1 MSEASPE
8 AWLSER
14 SGAAPPSDSSLRRML
29 RLQGQEATAESAA
42 EEASGS
48 GTRGSGGMASGG
60 SGGMASAGSG
70 GMARGAAPPPGQQAR
85 PRGGEAAELG
95 RVPRRVAQCQGG
107 VLVPRRVARGALSLL
122 AHPPPLEIGSCERLS
137 ERLRPPGSLT
147 SSSEGLCPAAAG
159 CGAGLLP
166 EERIW
171 WSTCMA
177 PASEPGVRLSCR
189 LIVCSLAA
197 GVSPKA

>member
-42 EEASGS
+42 EEAAGS

-70 GMARGAAPPPGQQAR
+70 GMAMGAER
-85 PRGGEAAELG
+85 PRASRHAPGEARQPSSA
-95 RVPRRVAQCQGG
+95 ACQGG
-107 VLVPRRVARGALSLL
+107 SLGVL
-122 AHPPPLEIGSCERLS
+122 
-137 ERLRPPGSLT
+137 
-147 SSSEGLCPAAAG
+147 
-159 CGAGLLP
+159 
-166 EERIW
+166 
-171 WSTCMA
+171 
-177 PASEPGVRLSCR
+177 
-189 LIVCSLAA
+189 
-197 GVSPKA
+197 